1 VRSPGSPTVR
11 HGLARAGVVAFG
23 VLLVAGAACRFQPNH
38 PSWIEAQG
46 QAQGVRVGAWS
57 GGALTIGTDR
67 RLWRYPGEWSRPW
80 LPEGP
85 QQELR
90 ALAGSPTS
98 IYGVL
103 ADGQVARYQGGT
115 WTPYAGSIG
124 WGASAVSASEDDVLL
139 VIVSGHVRRVDG
151 LDLRDTVCPA
161 IAAADVASVGLERAF
176 VLDGEGALF
185 DGGAGRCDRVDAPMR
200 LVRIAANGRRLV
212 GVGVDGTVW
221 RRRDG
226 AWAALPPIEKYR
238 PARAAFEPRARDVAV
253 SVNSTWLMDE
263 EGAIFV
269 LSDES

>member
-1 VRSPGSPTVR
+1 VRSPGSPTAR
-11 HGLARAGVVAFG
+11 HLARAGVVAFG

-46 QAQGVRVGAWS
+46 QAQGARVGAWS

-90 ALAGSPTS
+90 ALAGSQTA

-103 ADGQVARYQGGT
+103 ADGQVARYQGGA
-115 WTPYAGSIG
+115 WAPYAGSIG
-124 WGASAVSASEDDVLL
+124 WGASEVSASEDDVLL

-151 LDLRDTVCPA
+151 LELRDTVCPA
-161 IAAADVASVGLERAF
+161 IGAAAIASVGPERAF

-185 DGGAGRCDRVDAPMR
+185 DGAPGRCDRVDAPVR

-212 GVGVDGTVW
+212 AVGADGTVW

-238 PARAAFEPRARDVAV
+238 PARAPFEPRARDVAV
-253 SVNSTWLMDE
+253 SVNSTWLMDD